1 MSYTE
6 SDVIEHIYKEIYD
19 NRKSP
24 LYHIIKE
31 LISWYEHQKV
41 TAEVNDWN
49 TNDLKERIEK
59 LRNML

>member
-6 SDVIEHIYKEIYD
+6 SDVIEHIYIEVLD
-19 NRKSP
+19 NKSP
-24 LYHIIKE
+24 MYHIIKE
-31 LISWYEHQKV
+31 LIRWYESKKI

-49 TNDLKERIEK
+49 TNELEAKLKK